1 MYRIMMQASEYLVA
15 QRVIDKND
23 AAIFHRRSKKT
34 GIMFFEDLIMNEKS
48 KRKLKACLFLVNVFV
63 VLVIYALGFIFED
76 QQPILAKIMSGYGC
90 LLVVVFVGYY
100 LMKTKSRPLIK
111 ALTTIWAGIG
121 LVFMIL
127 LIIGYTNL
135 FVWMIV
141 YLLLSIIWYILS
153 KIHNI

>member
-1 MYRIMMQASEYLVA
+1 M
-15 QRVIDKND
+15 
-23 AAIFHRRSKKT
+23 KT
-34 GIMFFEDLIMNEKS
+34 QKS

-76 QQPILAKIMSGYGC
+76 QQLILAKIMSGYGC
-90 LLVVVFVGYY
+90 LLVVVFVGDF

-111 ALTTIWAGIG
+111 ALITIWAGIG